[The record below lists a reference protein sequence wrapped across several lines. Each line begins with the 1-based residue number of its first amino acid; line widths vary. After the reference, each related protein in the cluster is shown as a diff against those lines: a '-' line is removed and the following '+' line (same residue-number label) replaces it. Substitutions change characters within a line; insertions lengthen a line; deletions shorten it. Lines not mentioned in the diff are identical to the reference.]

1 MTFGIITEEDR
12 LKAKAT
18 KQAKIDWANENL
30 YFDFGD
36 DEKHW
41 RELSKKYGVRLP
53 AWYIPGSE
61 TKHIKRMLTKLGA
74 DIKEYVEDSGYST
87 LKQMVKDD
95 PTWGAKPQCGLVLEW
110 WDEKQ
115 AEKSA

>member
-36 DEKHW
+36 DEKQ
-41 RELSKKYGVRLP
+41 V
-53 AWYIPGSE
+53 
-61 TKHIKRMLTKLGA
+61 
-74 DIKEYVEDSGYST
+74 
-87 LKQMVKDD
+87 
-95 PTWGAKPQCGLVLEW
+95 
-110 WDEKQ
+110 
-115 AEKSA
+115 